1 MKRAC
6 IVLFAL
12 VACGGPPPKSADEGG
27 DPNAPLGPS
36 TQAATTDPKAPPAEP
51 AQSPEVD
58 RGAKALERG
67 DVPGAK
73 AAFEAAVAKNKDD
86 AEAHY
91 YLGLIGD
98 QQGDKA
104 KAEKEYGEALRV
116 RPHLE
121 AAAVNLGALYID
133 SGRLDDALRITKK
146 ALEKQKDSA
155 QLHSNLAVALA
166 QKGGSEAESGKAFET
181 AEKLAPKDAM
191 VALTHGMWLGK
202 WKQVDAAKARLKAA
216 RDLAGDD
223 VGILASAGFEL
234 KNIGA
239 FADCIGA
246 LDRAIAKKDAAELRT
261 YRALCK
267 LGEKD
272 KPGALG
278 DLQAAV
284 KNEPSYGPAHF
295 YLGGRFAE
303 DGKREDAIAQYEA
316 YVKLEPK
323 GPLAQTAGERIKIL
337 KEKKKK

>member
-6 IVLFAL
+6 LALFAL
-12 VACGGPPPKSADEGG
+12 VACGGPPPKNAETP
-27 DPNAPLGPS
+27 DPPLAPTTHSVTPDPS
-36 TQAATTDPKAPPAEP
+36 GAQGAAEP
-51 AQSPEVD
+51 ATSEDVG
-58 RGAKALERG
+58 RGTKLLERG

-91 YLGLIGD
+91 YLGLVAD
-98 QQGDKA
+98 QQGDKS

-133 SGRLDDALRITKK
+133 SGRLDDALRITRK
-146 ALEKQKDSA
+146 ALEKQNASA
-155 QLHSNLAVALA
+155 QLHSNLGVALA
-166 QKGGSEAESGKAFET
+166 QKGGSEAESAKEFEA

-202 WKQVDAAKARLKAA
+202 WKQTDAAKARLKTA

-272 KPGALG
+272 KPGALS

-284 KNEPSYGPAHF
+284 KSEPNYGPAHF
-295 YLGGRFAE
+295 YLGGRLAE
-303 DGKREDAIAQYEA
+303 EGKREDAIAQYEA